1 MKLDV
6 YYVDAFTDKLF
17 SGNPAAVI
25 FSNIDDSTL
34 MQKIAAEN
42 NLSETAFI
50 KQESGKF
57 YIRWFAPSCEIDLCG
72 HSTLASAYVFF
83 NFINPSADIFEV
95 NSLKNG
101 TLKVTRKDQ
110 LLILDFP
117 KDDYIERDDLS
128 LIENIIDVT
137 PKEIYKGRD
146 DVLAIIESEQSLLN
160 LNVNFELLKKI
171 NSRGLIVSAKGDEY
185 DFVSRCFFPSTG
197 VNEDPVTGSAHTTM
211 IPYWSKKLKK
221 NELVAKQLSS
231 RGGVLFCTNS
241 SDRVFI
247 GGYATLYLKGE
258 ISL

>member
-34 MQKIAAEN
+34 MQNIAAEN

-72 HSTLASAYVFF
+72 HATLASAFVFF

-117 KDDYIERDDLS
+117 KDDYIELDDLS

>member
-72 HSTLASAYVFF
+72 HATLASAYVFF

>member
-1 MKLDV
+1 M
-6 YYVDAFTDKLF
+6 
-17 SGNPAAVI
+17 
-25 FSNIDDSTL
+25 
-34 MQKIAAEN
+34 
-42 NLSETAFI
+42 
-50 KQESGKF
+50 
-57 YIRWFAPSCEIDLCG
+57 
-72 HSTLASAYVFF
+72 
-83 NFINPSADIFEV
+83 
-95 NSLKNG
+95 
-101 TLKVTRKDQ
+101 
-110 LLILDFP
+110 ILDFP
-117 KDDYIERDDLS
+117 KDDYIELDDLS

>member
-34 MQKIAAEN
+34 MQNIAAEN

-72 HSTLASAYVFF
+72 HATLASAFVFF

-117 KDDYIERDDLS
+117 KDDYIELDDLS

-241 SDRVFI
+241 SNRVFI